1 MSLTRRK
8 SDFTVSLGRLR
19 FCLSPSK
26 EGWSLIS
33 TLEPSK
39 MQVSPMSSDCGILC
53 GKSRKARPEF
63 WLMLMLL
70 VDSCGHA

>member
-1 MSLTRRK
+1 MLESNSTPFGTLSQASMSLTWRK
-8 SDFTVSLGRLR
+8 SDFTVSLGS
-19 FCLSPSK
+19 CLSPSR

-53 GKSRKARPEF
+53 GKSRKE
-63 WLMLMLL
+63 
-70 VDSCGHA
+70 

>member
-1 MSLTRRK
+1 MLESNSTPFGTLSQASMSLTWRK

-19 FCLSPSK
+19 FCLSPSE

-53 GKSRKARPEF
+53 GKSRKE
-63 WLMLMLL
+63 
-70 VDSCGHA
+70 